1 MIILYAKKLGYYIY
15 SINLYFMEKNF
26 LDKMDGLGGD
36 NDGRE
41 LIDDKLGV

>member
-1 MIILYAKKLGYYIY
+1 MIILYAKKQVYYIY
-15 SINLYFMEKNF
+15 SINWCSMKKNF

-36 NDGRE
+36 DDGRE

>member
-1 MIILYAKKLGYYIY
+1 MRK
-15 SINLYFMEKNF
+15 KNF